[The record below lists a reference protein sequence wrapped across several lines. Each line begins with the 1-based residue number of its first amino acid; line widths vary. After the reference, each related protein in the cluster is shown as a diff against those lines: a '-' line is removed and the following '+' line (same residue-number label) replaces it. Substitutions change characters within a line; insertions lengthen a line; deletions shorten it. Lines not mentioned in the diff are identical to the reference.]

1 MSRLVAMALA
11 MLLAAPLAAAV
22 VPEPSPVDPRIR
34 TVIYNPREVV
44 TVVGQIGYQMVIG
57 FGTGERIEN
66 ISIGDSL
73 SWQVT
78 PNKKADLLFLKPID
92 RKPSTNM
99 TVVTNL
105 RRYNFE
111 LIARA
116 ATAGTRREQTYDIRF
131 LYPNEELAAQTV
143 AAPEPVSDSTA
154 PDSWNFAYSYAG
166 SKVNVPARVFDDGK
180 FTYFQWLAGVDT
192 PAVFAIGSDGK
203 EALVN
208 HITKGRYFVVEQ
220 IAPSFVL
227 RSGAE
232 VTQVYNDAL
241 QPAEPGAGAPRAR
254 DVKSKPK
261 PKPRGTFGW
270 RMAGQ

>member
-1 MSRLVAMALA
+1 MTRVPAVLIAL
-11 MLLAAPLAAAV
+11 LLGVPAAAAV
-22 VPEPSPVDPRIR
+22 MPMPSPVDPRIR

-44 TVVGQIGYQMVIG
+44 TIVGQLGYQMVVE
-57 FGTGERIEN
+57 FGAAERIEN

-111 LIARA
+111 LIARE
-116 ATAGTRREQTYDIRF
+116 ATAGTRRGQTYDVKF
-131 LYPNEELAAQTV
+131 LYPNEELAAQTLSQPEAPLSD
-143 AAPEPVSDSTA
+143 AAP

-166 SKVNVPARVFDDGK
+166 AKTNVPARVFDDGR
-180 FTYFQWLAGVDT
+180 FTYFQWPDGIDT
-192 PAVFAIGSDGK
+192 PAVFVIGSDGK

-208 HITKGRYFVVEQ
+208 HITRGRYLVVEQ
-220 IAPSFVL
+220 VAAQFVL
-227 RSGAE
+227 RAGTQ
-232 VTQVYNDAL
+232 VTQVYNDARRV
-241 QPAEPGAGAPRAR
+241 PEPGAAAPRPR
-254 DVKSKPK
+254 EEPRKRGLFGSRKS
-261 PKPRGTFGW
+261 G
-270 RMAGQ
+270 